1 MDDVGFWSELWADV
15 PYERTRLW
23 FALTLLFGIVVLVMV
38 VVRSRFRNRPL
49 FNELVRTTAIFL
61 LIVCSVIYVV
71 AFRGLRLAE
80 LTVAWMIAWAT
91 IAWAVLKY
99 HRITTRPFDRIGE
112 LGIALRRGEYEALA
126 EEGTPEEAELRAAL
140 RDVAAL
146 IQETQRTA
154 AQVLSAAG
162 QASAIGRRV
171 ADGAAQVAAS
181 LAAVSAADEG
191 SLSASARIREAAEE
205 ITSSA
210 GAVHQSARETL
221 SITSDVRQ
229 QADAGLAQAS
239 NAAESVA
246 EIAALARDTA
256 ERIVNLRDATATIG
270 EIAGVVSG
278 IGRQTNLLAL
288 NAAIEAARAGEHG
301 RGFAVVA
308 TEVGNLA
315 AESGRSLKRIE
326 ELVRQM
332 TERTEG
338 ATSQVEKMAVAVTRG
353 ERVMHDAMQVFRGIE
368 ESAGRTHGIAESVV
382 AASRQQEG
390 LAHELRGAALR
401 VVDAAR
407 ASSEATNQASSANDR
422 QRDLTA
428 QLRET
433 ALQLERSASSLDEVV
448 ARFGAGAV
456 R

>member
-1 MDDVGFWSELWADV
+1 MSGWWSGLWADV
-15 PYERTRLW
+15 PYDRTRLW
-23 FALTLLFGIVVLVMV
+23 VALALLFGIVLLVMV
-38 VVRSRFRNRPL
+38 AVRRRFRSRPL
-49 FNELVRTTAIFL
+49 FVQLVDITARFL
-61 LIVCSVIYVV
+61 LIVCTVIYIV
-71 AFRGLRLAE
+71 AFRGLRLGE
-80 LTVAWMIAWAT
+80 LTVAWLVAWAT
-91 IAWAVLKY
+91 IGWAVFRY
-99 HRITTRPFDRIGE
+99 HRITTQPFERIGD
-112 LGIALRRGEYEALA
+112 LGASLRRGDYEALEA
-126 EEGTPEEAELRAAL
+126 EGAPEEAELRAAL

-154 AQVLSAAG
+154 AQVLTAAG
-162 QASAIGRRV
+162 EATAIGRRV

-181 LAAVSAADEG
+181 LAAVGAADEG
-191 SLSASARIREAAEE
+191 SLSASTRIRDAAEE
-205 ITSSA
+205 MTASA

-221 SITSDVRQ
+221 TISNSVQ
-229 QADAGLAQAS
+229 EQADAGLAQAS

-256 ERIVNLRDATATIG
+256 DRITALREATATIG
-270 EIAGVVSG
+270 EIAAVVHG

-315 AESGRSLKRIE
+315 AESGRSVRRIE

-338 ATSQVEKMAVAVTRG
+338 ATEQVAKMGDAVARG
-353 ERVMHDAMQVFRGIE
+353 ERVMHEAMQVFRGIE
-368 ESAGRTHGIAESVV
+368 DSAGRTHEIAESVV

-390 LAHELRGAALR
+390 LAHELRGAVMR

-407 ASSEATNQASSANDR
+407 ASSEATGHASSANDR
-422 QRDLTA
+422 QRQLTEHLRQTA
-428 QLRET
+428 Q
-433 ALQLERSASSLDEVV
+433 QLERSASSLDAVI
-448 ARFGAGAV
+448 ARFGQGGT